1 MKKLSTLIAI
11 VLILTIGSVY
21 AAWSYA
27 QGTSASNE
35 ITREI
40 NMAQVNTD
48 SNKGSISA
56 TPTDFAFLVDDVD
69 AKDYVAD
76 LVGTGHL
83 KLNFIPAV
91 GSDASLATSGISM
104 IATITVV
111 YTGSEA
117 PTYTGIDANG
127 DEITVVPIK
136 AAANNTITIIG
147 NGVTE
152 ETKITAAQIVGALD
166 FCEELAGK
174 SVKLPTKAAN
184 DAFHEVLKK
193 FTIKITITEVVS

>member
-56 TPTDFAFLVDDVD
+56 TPTDFSFLVDDVGE
-69 AKDYVAD
+69 KDYVAD
-76 LVGTGHL
+76 LVGTGNL

-91 GSDASLATSGISM
+91 GSDASLATRGISM
-104 IATITVV
+104 RATVTVV

-117 PTYTGIDANG
+117 PTYTGIDASGNA
-127 DEITVVPIK
+127 ITVVPIK
-136 AAANNTITIIG
+136 AAADNTIEITGNGVDNNTI
-147 NGVTE
+147 
-152 ETKITAAQIVGALD
+152 ITAEQIVGALD
-166 FCEELAGK
+166 FCEESAGK
-174 SVKLPTKAAN
+174 TVKLPTKAAN

-193 FTIKITITEVVS
+193 FTIKITITEVIS